1 MQRLRDAEPAFLQ
14 HGGEVQL
21 AEKRAD
27 DGHDHNGD
35 QRRGPGQKALAVMAQ
50 HQHDQDGAAGQQ
62 QVDGVAVICRA
73 VAARAVSNARAAQ
86 ADAQHRHNG
95 AGDVGLKQA
104 QQLLAEDR
112 PDQQRHNAAHQAG
125 AGVGSQAVLGPQGNA
140 GRDEHKAA
148 FQHDRQ
154 PRAGRP
160 GAQALQNG
168 GQSGDQQTARDQQRD
183 LGGGQPDPCADQKR
197 HRDHVEHRH
206 DDLLDAEQRGLFRRG
221 TFVKGIAGRD
231 AFHGLLP
238 LSCLRTLS
246 HLSPSKKGAGSLSTV
261 SAFAGCLLLPR
272 GQNRRQGIVLCGPGP
287 QKTKTPHTLAGV
299 YGEKTR
305 LKNPHEFYE
314 HNIPQPQNPV
324 KRNFE
329 ISQIIFGAARP
340 S

>member
-1 MQRLRDAEPAFLQ
+1 
-14 HGGEVQL
+14 
-21 AEKRAD
+21 
-27 DGHDHNGD
+27 
-35 QRRGPGQKALAVMAQ
+35 MAQ

-62 QVDGVAVICRA
+62 QVDGVAVIRRA
-73 VAARAVSNARAAQ
+73 VAARAVGNARAAQ

-104 QQLLAEDR
+104 QQLLAENR

-125 AGVGSQAVLGPQGNA
+125 AGVGGQTVLGPQGDA

-160 GAQALQNG
+160 GAKALQNG
-168 GQSGDQQTARDQQRD
+168 GQSGDQQAARDQQRD

-206 DDLLDAEQRGLFRRG
+206 DDLLDAEQCGLFRRG

-238 LSCLRTLS
+238 LSCLLRKLS
-246 HLSPSKKGAGSLSTV
+246 HLSPSKKGADSLSTV

-272 GQNRRQGIVLCGPGP
+272 GQKPPPGRCALRAGPAKNKNAAHPRGGVRRKDKV
-287 QKTKTPHTLAGV
+287 
-299 YGEKTR
+299 EK
-305 LKNPHEFYE
+305 
-314 HNIPQPQNPV
+314 
-324 KRNFE
+324 
-329 ISQIIFGAARP
+329 SARILRAQYTTAP
-340 S
+340 KPCQAQF